1 MILVSRDLHNL
12 TVCKKLMFFNG
23 TELAQYGQTTAILEQ
38 DGPAKDLMKKQLR
51 VISPKFEQDYK
62 TSIKSVVSWV
72 KKKF

>member
-23 TELAQYGQTTAILEQ
+23 TEMAEYGPTAAIFEQ

-51 VISPKFEQDYK
+51 VISPKFEQDYT
-62 TSIKSVVSWV
+62 TSVKSVMS
-72 KKKF
+72 